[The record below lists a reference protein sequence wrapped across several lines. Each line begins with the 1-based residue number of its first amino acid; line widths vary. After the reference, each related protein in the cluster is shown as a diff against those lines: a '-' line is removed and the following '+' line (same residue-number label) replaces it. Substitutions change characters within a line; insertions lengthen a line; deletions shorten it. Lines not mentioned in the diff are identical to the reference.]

1 MCPSLCLAKQNIE
14 VYLLGHEHLKH
25 MCLRISNTDS
35 YVHSHTQLTEV
46 GIRET
51 AVGEYSLFAFTCSC
65 GSAEGKWDLIQ
76 RESVVPALQAVVPI
90 PSFWFLF

>member
-1 MCPSLCLAKQNIE
+1 MNI
-14 VYLLGHEHLKH
+14 LSTCALGYPTLIL
-25 MCLRISNTDS
+25 MSIVILTR
-35 YVHSHTQLTEV
+35 LTEV
-46 GIRET
+46 GIGET

-90 PSFWFLF
+90 PSFWFLS